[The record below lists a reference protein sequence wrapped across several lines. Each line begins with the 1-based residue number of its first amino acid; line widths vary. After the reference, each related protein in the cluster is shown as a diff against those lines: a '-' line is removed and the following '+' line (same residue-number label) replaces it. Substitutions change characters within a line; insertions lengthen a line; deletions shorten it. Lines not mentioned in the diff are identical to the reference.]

1 MVTQPIAINQIRE
14 LIHGLSALGYRPTR
28 AYLFGSV
35 ANGTQHQYSDI
46 DLALW
51 DDKFT
56 GSLTIDYEPIKRLL
70 TRFPLIE
77 LHTFPSDEDESS
89 NPFISEIKK
98 TGFPLDGLLSSDHT
112 LAQA

>member
-1 MVTQPIAINQIRE
+1 MVTKPIAINQIRE
-14 LIHGLSALGYRPTR
+14 LIHSLSAFGYRPTQ

-35 ANGTQHQYSDI
+35 ANGTQHPHSDI

-56 GSLTIDYEPIKRLL
+56 GSLTVDYEPIKRIL

-77 LHTFPSDEDESS
+77 LHTFPSDEDEFS
-89 NPFISEIKK
+89 NPFIAEIRK
-98 TGFPLDGLLSSDHT
+98 TGILLDGLLSSDHT

>member
-1 MVTQPIAINQIRE
+1 MVTQSIAINQIRE
-14 LIHGLSALGYRPTR
+14 LIQGLSALGYQPKQ

-56 GSLTIDYEPIKRLL
+56 GSLMIDYEPIKRLL

-77 LHTFPSDEDESS
+77 LHTFPSDEDELS
-89 NPFISEIKK
+89 NPFIAEIRK
-98 TGFPLDGLLSSDHT
+98 TGILLNRLLSSDHT
-112 LAQA
+112 VAQP

>member
-1 MVTQPIAINQIRE
+1 MT
-14 LIHGLSALGYRPTR
+14 LGFMGKRQAAGKTR
-28 AYLFGSV
+28 RMGHAGWNPGASG
-35 ANGTQHQYSDI
+35 ANGTQHPHSDI

-56 GSLTIDYEPIKRLL
+56 GSLTVDYEPIKRIL

-77 LHTFPSDEDESS
+77 LHTFPSDEDKFS
-89 NPFISEIKK
+89 NPFIAEIIK
-98 TGFPLDGLLSSDHT
+98 TGILLDGLLSSDHT